1 MLHRGK
7 SQELMG
13 WRVAALAAVNRLS
26 QADPHVTDGCNM
38 GQCSGAFVAV
48 IGSLLCFSAATPGVA
63 FLLC

>member
-1 MLHRGK
+1 M
-7 SQELMG
+7 
-13 WRVAALAAVNRLS
+13 LAAVNRLS